1 MTNCTRLAG
10 STASGDT
17 DGDIQLV
24 IKFRSIKRLTHNH
37 SCSLAAEVFIER
49 TTIYC
54 DVARAAGKVYARD
67 GRLASTCAVMNF
79 A

>member
-17 DGDIQLV
+17 DRDIQLV
-24 IKFRSIKRLTHNH
+24 IKFCGIKRLTHNH
-37 SCSLAAEVFIER
+37 SGSLAAKVFVER
-49 TTIYC
+49 TTVYC

-67 GRLASTCAVMNF
+67 RRLPSTCSVMNF